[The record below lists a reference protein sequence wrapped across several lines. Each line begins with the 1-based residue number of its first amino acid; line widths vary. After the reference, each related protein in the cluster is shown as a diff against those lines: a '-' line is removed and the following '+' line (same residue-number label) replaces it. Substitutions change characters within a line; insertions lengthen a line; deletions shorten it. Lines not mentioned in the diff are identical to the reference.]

1 MPFFPNCSPR
11 SSAHTQIRPDH
22 LPLKHAEGLGGKHDC
37 ILAPVFRRD
46 HPSFLKVEL
55 KNLLK
60 TKCRLMRCTDLVS
73 LEISYIMP
81 PARDDIENNHSNAK
95 LLKSSICRC
104 SDLRLQGTS
113 PQPPFPKQL
122 QTPWRTTVSRPP
134 VLIPCGSSSK
144 IWTRVHFL
152 DVSGSLDQHSSSS
165 LRFTAAHVLAPPSR
179 DQSCISP
186 EDYLRNFIYILIG
199 MFSIISEGNSNQS
212 RGRQNGL
219 GLY

>member
-1 MPFFPNCSPR
+1 MC
-11 SSAHTQIRPDH
+11 
-22 LPLKHAEGLGGKHDC
+22 C
-37 ILAPVFRRD
+37 I
-46 HPSFLKVEL
+46 
-55 KNLLK
+55 
-60 TKCRLMRCTDLVS
+60 DLVS

-113 PQPPFPKQL
+113 PQPPFPKRL